1 MQFMSFSLDDLVKN
15 IPDNGFKYA
24 SEKFSGEQ
32 FKLVKQAEVY
42 DYEYM

>member
-1 MQFMSFSLDDLVKN
+1 MSFSLDDLVKN
-15 IPDNGFKYA
+15 IPDNGFKYS

-32 FKLVKQAEVY
+32 FKLVKQTEVY